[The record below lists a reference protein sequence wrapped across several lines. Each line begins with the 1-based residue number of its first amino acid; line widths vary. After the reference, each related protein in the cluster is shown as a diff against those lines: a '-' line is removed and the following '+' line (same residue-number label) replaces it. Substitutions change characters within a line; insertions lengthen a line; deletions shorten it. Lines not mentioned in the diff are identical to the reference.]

1 VHRFKPSAS
10 LVGKASKL
18 GDGMVC
24 AETRSLLEM
33 LANERQPSDIK
44 PSERTIDK
52 AGKEAGD

>member
-1 VHRFKPSAS
+1 
-10 LVGKASKL
+10 
-18 GDGMVC
+18 MVC